1 MRMCK
6 KWMALGLAAMMALSL
21 TACKGSGSQGSKA
34 SDESAAAKAEGG
46 EMAAAGGTDKSEKL
60 VIYTNSGS
68 NGRDAWLKD
77 YAKQAGYNVEVV
89 QIQGGDLASRIISE
103 KKQSSGRSRI
113 WLKRNGV

>member
-77 YAKQAGYNVEVV
+77 YAKQAGYNV
-89 QIQGGDLASRIISE
+89 
-103 KKQSSGRSRI
+103 
-113 WLKRNGV
+113 